1 MFYFVSKIVWFFAT
15 PSNLLVVLALAG
27 LGLGHTRFATIGYRL
42 TAAAVVAFLIA
53 GLSPLSYWLI
63 LPLEDR
69 FPIFADDGKPI
80 AGIVVIGGTFDTEPT
95 LSRGQMALN
104 ETGERIVALGDLARR
119 YPGAKIIYSGGGSE
133 FALDTMPEATLLER
147 TIGELGLAPDRVAYE
162 RQSLNTYQ
170 NALYAKQMADPK
182 PGARWLLVTS
192 AFHMPRAVGAFRSVG
207 FAVEAYPV
215 DFRTAGA
222 SALAKPFAFVSQ
234 GLRLTDTAAKE
245 WIGLL
250 SYYLTGK
257 TSALF
262 PAPEVRSLA
271 KDPPGP

>member
-1 MFYFVSKIVWFFAT
+1 MFYFISKIVWFFAT
-15 PSNLLVVLALAG
+15 PSNLLVVLALTG

-42 TAAAVVAFLIA
+42 TAGAVVALLIA
-53 GLSPLSYWLI
+53 GLSPLGYWLI

-69 FPIFADDGKPI
+69 FPTFADDHTPI
-80 AGIVVIGGTFDTEPT
+80 VGIVVIGGTFDTEPT

-133 FALDTMPEATLLER
+133 FAPDTTPEATLLER
-147 TIGELGLAPDRVAYE
+147 SISELGLTADRVEYE

-222 SALAKPFAFVSQ
+222 AALAKPFAFVSQ

-245 WIGLL
+245 WVGLL

-262 PAPEVRSLA
+262 PAPDVRSLA
-271 KDPPGP
+271 KDSPEP